1 MSQERILKA
10 LKSLG
15 LSQVEADVY
24 LFLANNGPQKT
35 TKIMADLKL
44 QEQQISDSLEK
55 LTNRGVINFTREHSA
70 LFYALPF
77 EKALEVLVEKHL
89 DRAQAVERKKGML
102 LSEWKNLTT
111 DSTT

>member
-1 MSQERILKA
+1 MSQERILNA

-15 LSQVEADVY
+15 LSQIEADVY

-44 QEQQISDSLEK
+44 QEQQISDSLER
-55 LTNRGVINFTREHSA
+55 LTNRGVINLTQEHSA

-77 EKALEVLVEKHL
+77 EKALEILVKERLK
-89 DRAQAVERKKGML
+89 RAQTIEEKKSRI
-102 LSEWKNLTT
+102 LSEWKDMIA
-111 DSTT
+111 DSTN